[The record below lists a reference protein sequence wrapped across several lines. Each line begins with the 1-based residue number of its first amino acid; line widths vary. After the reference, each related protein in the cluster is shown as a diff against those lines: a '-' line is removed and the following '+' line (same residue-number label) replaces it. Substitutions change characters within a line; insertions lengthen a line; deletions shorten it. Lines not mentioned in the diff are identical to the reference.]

1 MQYKNKMD
9 QTYETFFKP
18 ERLSYQVHEPEHV
31 EELFL
36 LCHTISILI
45 RAQPGH
51 SKDNSFV
58 HFSEQ
63 FHSK

>member
-1 MQYKNKMD
+1 MLYF
-9 QTYETFFKP
+9 FFKS
-18 ERLSYQVHEPEHV
+18 ERLSYQVHELEHA

-45 RAQPGH
+45 KAQPGH
-51 SKDNSFV
+51 SKDNFVV

-63 FHSK
+63 LHNK